1 MNIFYLH
8 TETRLCAEWHVDKHT
23 VKMILEYSQLLSTAH
38 RLLDGTMSIG
48 KSKTGRNV
56 KRWILSDDRD
66 SIIYN
71 ATHINHPSAIWT
83 RESIHNYTWLHN
95 LLNDLCIEYT
105 HRYGKIHKVESSG
118 LLTKLKTPPKNIS
131 TVKTFTE
138 PPPAMPDQYKV
149 SNDSAASYRN
159 YYIGAKNRFAKWKN
173 RSIPPWYDTSKLAS

>member
-131 TVKTFTE
+131 SIKTFTE
-138 PPPAMPDQYKV
+138 PPPAMDKKFIIYTNDIINSSLSYK
-149 SNDSAASYRN
+149 N
-159 YYIGAKNRFAKWKN
+159 YYINGKSHLAKWTKRDKPN
-173 RSIPPWYDTSKLAS
+173 WFI